1 MINVKD
7 RTVTKQTTVTKSY
20 VGQNGKAVIVC
31 PNCKKAK
38 AVATDSFHKRKSVL
52 KVKCACSQ
60 NFTVYLDYRQ
70 SYRKPTKL
78 IGTFRLGTGQ
88 ERLVKINNLSLGG
101 AQLEVVGLNK
111 FYPGQ
116 DGYIDFVLDDKRN
129 THIRKQF
136 SVKAVNGKRIGC
148 QFKDDQAYNK
158 ELGFYLRAGH

>member
-1 MINVKD
+1 MISTEMRK
-7 RTVTKQTTVTKSY
+7 TTQESRITKSY

-31 PNCKKAK
+31 PCCKKAK
-38 AVATDSFHKRKSVL
+38 AIDTDSFQKRKASL
-52 KVKCACSQ
+52 KVRCACSQ

-111 FYPGQ
+111 FLPGQ
-116 DGYIDFVLDDKRN
+116 NGYIDFVLDDRKQ
-129 THIRKQF
+129 THIRKNF
-136 SVKAVNGKRIGC
+136 SVKTVIGKKIGC

-158 ELGFYLRAGH
+158 ELGFYLRAS